1 MAIKRLR
8 FTRLTADDLKEFRAE
23 VNIMA
28 KMRHVN
34 VVQFVGAATK
44 PPDLLILTELLPRGS
59 LYDVL
64 RTGRMDWP
72 LKVKVMHQAA
82 AGLLYLHSRK
92 PPIVHRDL
100 KTDNFLVAND
110 YTIKVCDF
118 GLARFKSAAGHV
130 ATSHNKS
137 GTPGWIA
144 PYVYVDI

>member
-1 MAIKRLR
+1 
-8 FTRLTADDLKEFRAE
+8 
-23 VNIMA
+23 MA

-82 AGLLYLHSRK
+82 AGLLYLHIRK
-92 PPIVHRDL
+92 PNMSIYL
-100 KTDNFLVAND
+100 S
-110 YTIKVCDF
+110 I
-118 GLARFKSAAGHV
+118 
-130 ATSHNKS
+130 
-137 GTPGWIA
+137 
-144 PYVYVDI
+144 YVSISMSIYLSIYLSIYIYIYIYIYI

>member
-1 MAIKRLR
+1 
-8 FTRLTADDLKEFRAE
+8 
-23 VNIMA
+23 MA

-82 AGLLYLHSRK
+82 AGLLYLHIRK
-92 PPIVHRDL
+92 PDRSI
-100 KTDNFLVAND
+100 
-110 YTIKVCDF
+110 YE
-118 GLARFKSAAGHV
+118 
-130 ATSHNKS
+130 
-137 GTPGWIA
+137 
-144 PYVYVDI
+144 